1 MGELKLLDCTLR
13 DGGYLND
20 WKFGHN
26 NLISIYERLIDSNV
40 DYIELGFLDDRRQFD
55 IDRSIMPDTDCME
68 KIYGTV
74 DKKGKKVLGM
84 IDYGTCSI
92 DHIKPASESYIDGI
106 RVIYKKHLRV
116 EALDFCRQL
125 KELGYIVFSQLVSV
139 TSYTDEE
146 MLDLIRLANEAKP
159 DAVSMVDTYG
169 LMHQNNLRHFI
180 DLLDKNL
187 DPDIALGY
195 HGHNNFQMGYAN
207 CIAMLEYKTDR
218 TMLVDGTLYGMGK
231 SAGNAPIELIAMHMN
246 QKYGKDYKISQM
258 LEAIDVNIMNFC
270 QPTTWGYN
278 LFFYLAASN
287 DCHPNYVADLMN
299 KKTLSI
305 KSINELLSRLEGEKK
320 LLYDKKYME
329 DLYLEYQSHDIDDTD
344 AIKRLSARFDSLSTD
359 IFEYEGDHEHNV
371 DGTNVQKN
379 ILVIGPGSSV
389 STEREKLDAFIEKTR
404 EADGDENLEIIAIN
418 YIPSEIPI
426 DMLFISNSKRYLQMS
441 SALARLISTEAV
453 DTKPKFDEN
462 GMPID
467 ESSDRIQIIATSNVT
482 SKRIDFDY
490 TLNYSSLIDEDADII
505 DNSFIMLLKALVKA
519 GVKKVNVA
527 GFDGYSEDKLNF
539 INPEMEYT
547 FIKDRTEELNQY
559 AKDKLAELAS
569 DIKVNFVTT
578 SLYK

>member
-40 DYIELGFLDDRRQFD
+40 DYIELGFLDDRRTFD

-344 AIKRLSARFDSLSTD
+344 AIKRLSARFDSLSKD

-453 DTKPKFDEN
+453 DTKPKYDEN
-462 GMPID
+462 GAPID

-482 SKRIDFDY
+482 SKRFDFDY
-490 TLNYSSLIDEDADII
+490 TLNYSSLIDEDADFI